1 MSSLQQLHYTRRQYA
16 HARAV
21 DQVQEQNQHKITM
34 MVLYA
39 LASAIIVL
47 WMAYLPTLTG
57 SILTILNIV
66 PTHLSSASDSVN
78 RANKDEQITS
88 VPFDDRWNAFS
99 TTTIKTLG
107 ENDVH
112 GRVTV
117 PADDTRQR
125 IPVGCEPA
133 FSHLIK
139 TGNFSTRCLAS
150 VDIPIRLAKVE

>member
-1 MSSLQQLHYTRRQYA
+1 MSSQQQFHFMRQPHA

-21 DQVQEQNQHKITM
+21 AQVQEQNHHAIIM
-34 MVLYA
+34 MVIYA
-39 LASAIIVL
+39 LVSAIIVL

-57 SILTILNIV
+57 SILTNLNIV
-66 PTHLSSASDSVN
+66 PTHLSSVSD
-78 RANKDEQITS
+78 TS
-88 VPFDDRWNAFS
+88 VPFDDRWNAFA
-99 TTTIKTLG
+99 TTTIKALG

-117 PADDTRQR
+117 PAEDVQQR

-139 TGNFSTRCLAS
+139 TGNFSTRCVAS
-150 VDIPIRLAKVE
+150 LGSPTRRAKVE